1 MKLIFQEKGI
11 LGLYKGWGATMCGI
25 APYAGIK
32 LSSYQTLRNIIFGHD
47 AKIGNVTNLV
57 LGAIAG
63 CVAVTIT
70 YPTDLM
76 RRKMQVMV
84 LTD

>member
-1 MKLIFQEKGI
+1 MLIIFKEKGVI
-11 LGLYKGWGATMCGI
+11 GLYKGWGTTMCGI

-32 LSSYQTLRNIIFGHD
+32 LSSYQTLRNTLYGHD
-47 AKIGNVTNLV
+47 AKIGNVTNLI

-76 RRKMQVMV
+76 RRKM
-84 LTD
+84 